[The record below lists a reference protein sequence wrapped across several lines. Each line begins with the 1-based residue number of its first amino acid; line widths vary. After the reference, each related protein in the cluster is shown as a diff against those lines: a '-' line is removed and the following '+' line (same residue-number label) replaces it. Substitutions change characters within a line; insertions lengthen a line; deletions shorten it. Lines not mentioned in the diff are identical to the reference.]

1 MNIISYAIGLNSSG
15 GSKEPVLESIS
26 ITANG
31 TYTPDAGIDG
41 YNSVSVSVPQEGA
54 PTAEELTFTG
64 EELANSGFSG
74 KTSCILASHFIDKIN
89 FNNIT
94 SLYNAHFFANANALI
109 DFSSKTINLVASSF
123 TSGGQVY
130 YYNFEIE
137 GAFVNFGG
145 TKLPNI
151 TINHNTPVKKMIYG
165 LFDGANYIREIPES
179 YNILDFSNVKTENSG
194 MRSIITRM
202 NSLRSISPEF
212 MAKMYSTVD
221 RYIYESNFDTLPSI
235 DELVNVPISGG
246 DKEYTSSVLN
256 SYFIRDCSRLKNFT
270 FAKNNREPFVV
281 KWKNEYLNF
290 ANKYIGYAQKKNN
303 SYETTEA
310 YILNYNSGITADKE
324 VKDAATYEALKND
337 ADWYTLDKQYSR
349 YNHDSAVATINSLP
363 DASAYLAANG
373 GTNTIKFR
381 GESGKLT
388 DGGAINTLTEE
399 EIAVAT
405 ARGWTIS
412 FV

>member
-1 MNIISYAIGLNSSG
+1 MNIISYAIGLNSG

-41 YNSVSVSVPQEGA
+41 YNSVSVSVPQDGT

-64 EELANSGFSG
+64 EELANNGFSG
-74 KTSCILASHFIDKIN
+74 KTSGILASHFFDKIN

-94 SLYNAHFFANANALI
+94 SLYKAQFFSNANASI

-123 TSGGQVY
+123 TSGGQVHY
-130 YYNFEIE
+130 YQFEIE
-137 GAFVNFGG
+137 GAFTYFGG

-151 TINHNTPVKKMIYG
+151 TINHNTPVKTMIYG
-165 LFDGANYIREIPES
+165 LFDRADYIREIPES
-179 YNILDFSNVKTENSG
+179 YNILDFSEIKTASYG

-202 NSLRSISPEF
+202 SSLRSISPEF

-246 DKEYTSSVLN
+246 DNEYTSSVLS
-256 SYFIRDCSRLKNFT
+256 SYFLRKCSRLKNFT
-270 FAKNNREPFVV
+270 FAKNNGEPFVV
-281 KWKNEYLNF
+281 KWKSEF
-290 ANKYIGYAQKKNN
+290 FDFTNKYVGYAQKRNN

-310 YILNYNSGITADKE
+310 LILDYNSGITVDKE

-337 ADWYTLDKQYSR
+337 ADWYTTDINYSR

-363 DASAYLAANG
+363 DTSAFLQANG
-373 GTNTIKFR
+373 GTNTIKFMR
-381 GESGKLT
+381 NSGKLT
-388 DGGAINTLTEE
+388 DGGAIDTLTEE
-399 EIAVAT
+399 EIAVAV
-405 ARGWTIS
+405 ARGWTVS
-412 FV
+412 YY